1 MTVNSHTVGPDARDA
16 AAASITLLKMAH
28 GFVSVLVRFGVK
40 ARSALKSLQMARML
54 STLSNMSD
62 HQLAQI
68 GIQRSDIPKYAE
80 TLMANE

>member
-1 MTVNSHTVGPDARDA
+1 
-16 AAASITLLKMAH
+16 MA
-28 GFVSVLVRFGVK
+28 K
-40 ARSALKSLQMARML
+40 AHSAMRTLQMARML

-80 TLMANE
+80 TLMAEE